1 MHAGSSIGSR
11 SGREVEMDIGQ
22 FILAYHGT
30 LSFILGLL
38 IGMWFGFGIGY
49 VLAATRKDKQEGRRK
64 RF

>member
-1 MHAGSSIGSR
+1 
-11 SGREVEMDIGQ
+11 MDIGQ